1 MKLNTVNDDKSY
13 VQLDLAF
20 AGYKAEDKSRILT
33 LGLKLTL
40 GLESEKCHCQRLIMK
55 LNTVNDD
62 KSYVQLDLA
71 FAGYKAE
78 DKSRT
83 LTLTLGLKLTLGLE
97 SEKCHFQ

>member
-20 AGYKAEDKSRILT
+20 AR
-33 LGLKLTL
+33 
-40 GLESEKCHCQRLIMK
+40 
-55 LNTVNDD
+55 
-62 KSYVQLDLA
+62 
-71 FAGYKAE
+71 YKAE

-97 SEKCHFQ
+97 SEKCHFQWLATAARDIRFERKNF